1 MVEVISDDIHEEE
14 RFYSDL
20 SPLSKNIYERTE
32 KELLEHRRNKYEER
46 QIVPDSLLPRLGETH
61 SLTSDEA
68 TIKLNRRADIGYFVF
83 SLDVQ
88 FSFGLVLPLILT
100 EMEASKI
107 KLMTKVTVT
116 PGIIDSTNLQL
127 EKNPIDKG
135 YGNAMSLPHELR
147 LDILDLAIL
156 KQEWEERDPSE
167 FLAYVFPRSVGD
179 LSGFY
184 FPLSQNIHSLLVNK
198 QMRQDALP
206 FVYRTI
212 GFRWDDIDSFIKFAI
227 SIGEIGRNN
236 VESLELFWLSSSD
249 SEFRPSPED
258 IDLRLP
264 ALHVLRCVQ
273 LLK

>member
-1 MVEVISDDIHEEE
+1 
-14 RFYSDL
+14 
-20 SPLSKNIYERTE
+20 
-32 KELLEHRRNKYEER
+32 
-46 QIVPDSLLPRLGETH
+46 
-61 SLTSDEA
+61 
-68 TIKLNRRADIGYFVF
+68 
-83 SLDVQ
+83 
-88 FSFGLVLPLILT
+88 
-100 EMEASKI
+100 
-107 KLMTKVTVT
+107 
-116 PGIIDSTNLQL
+116 
-127 EKNPIDKG
+127 
-135 YGNAMSLPHELR
+135 MSLPHELR
-147 LDILDLAIL
+147 LDILDLAIP

-167 FLAYVFPRSVGD
+167 FLAHVFPGSIGD

-206 FVYRTI
+206 FAYRMI

-236 VESLELFWLSSSD
+236 VESLELFWLSSTD

-273 LLK
+273 LLKQFKRLRHLRLIFDDDLLSTTPCEIFKSDLGIRELSSIQGIQLVEIWGFDKEHLDRKLACAKWLKEELQCQR